1 MNTPKLLPSL
11 MCVDF
16 SRMAQT
22 LEVFEQCGIDAL
34 HVDIMDGEFV
44 PNYALGTDFC
54 RQLRKLTP
62 IPLDIHLMIS
72 RPDTKLSC
80 FAIQPGEYVSVHWE
94 STPHIHRTIGAIA
107 ARQNMRGQAQG
118 LTRRKDKCSC
128 PFLRFLQLRDLLPDL
143 AGVLV
148 MTVDPGFAG
157 QQLVPAML
165 QKLRDLRAFLDENG
179 YPDLE
184 IEVDGNVSFEN
195 AEKMRQAGATMFV
208 GGSSSVFWK
217 GASLSENIQRMYA
230 VIGKRN
236 IAVLRAVK

>member
-16 SRMAQT
+16 TRMAQT

-80 FAIQPGEYVSVHWE
+80 FAIQPGEYVSLGGKPMLAINPA
-94 STPHIHRTIGAIA
+94 TPYDVIRY
-107 ARQNMRGQAQG
+107 
-118 LTRRKDKCSC
+118 
-128 PFLRFLQLRDLLPDL
+128 LLPDL

>member
-107 ARQNMRGQAQG
+107 ALGGKPMLAINPATPYDVIRY
-118 LTRRKDKCSC
+118 
-128 PFLRFLQLRDLLPDL
+128 LLPDL

-195 AEKMRQAGATMFV
+195 AEKMRQAGATMFA
-208 GGSSSVFWK
+208 GDSSSVFWK

>member
-107 ARQNMRGQAQG
+107 ALGGKPMLAINPATPYDVIRY
-118 LTRRKDKCSC
+118 
-128 PFLRFLQLRDLLPDL
+128 LLPDL

-208 GGSSSVFWK
+208 GGSSSVFCK

>member
-62 IPLDIHLMIS
+62 IPLD
-72 RPDTKLSC
+72 
-80 FAIQPGEYVSVHWE
+80 SVHWE

-107 ARQNMRGQAQG
+107 ALGGKPMLAINPATPYDVIRY
-118 LTRRKDKCSC
+118 
-128 PFLRFLQLRDLLPDL
+128 LLPDL
-143 AGVLV
+143 A
-148 MTVDPGFAG
+148 DIP
-157 QQLVPAML
+157 
-165 QKLRDLRAFLDENG
+165 
-179 YPDLE
+179 
-184 IEVDGNVSFEN
+184 I
-195 AEKMRQAGATMFV
+195 GANL
-208 GGSSSVFWK
+208 K
-217 GASLSENIQRMYA
+217 
-230 VIGKRN
+230 
-236 IAVLRAVK
+236 IAVRLAVFYKHHP

>member
-16 SRMAQT
+16 TRMAQT

-107 ARQNMRGQAQG
+107 ALGGKPMLAINPATPYDVIRY
-118 LTRRKDKCSC
+118 
-128 PFLRFLQLRDLLPDL
+128 LLPDL

-165 QKLRDLRAFLDENG
+165 QKLRDLRAFLAENG

-208 GGSSSVFWK
+208 GGSSSIFWK
-217 GASLSENIQRMYA
+217 GAPLRENIHRMYT
-230 VIGKRN
+230 VIGKN
-236 IAVLRAVK
+236 VSVLRAAT

>member
-16 SRMAQT
+16 TRMAQT

-107 ARQNMRGQAQG
+107 ALGGKPMLAINPATPYDVIRY
-118 LTRRKDKCSC
+118 
-128 PFLRFLQLRDLLPDL
+128 LLPDL

-208 GGSSSVFWK
+208 GGSSRVFWK

>member
-16 SRMAQT
+16 TRMAQT

-80 FAIQPGEYVSVHWE
+80 FAIQPGEYVSVHWRSPRWAE
-94 STPHIHRTIGAIA
+94 SQCSRSI
-107 ARQNMRGQAQG
+107 
-118 LTRRKDKCSC
+118 LRR
-128 PFLRFLQLRDLLPDL
+128 
-143 AGVLV
+143 
-148 MTVDPGFAG
+148 
-157 QQLVPAML
+157 
-165 QKLRDLRAFLDENG
+165 
-179 YPDLE
+179 
-184 IEVDGNVSFEN
+184 
-195 AEKMRQAGATMFV
+195 
-208 GGSSSVFWK
+208 
-217 GASLSENIQRMYA
+217 RMM
-230 VIGKRN
+230 
-236 IAVLRAVK
+236 

>member
-107 ARQNMRGQAQG
+107 ALGGKPMLAINPATPYDVIRY
-118 LTRRKDKCSC
+118 
-128 PFLRFLQLRDLLPDL
+128 LLPDL

-217 GASLSENIQRMYA
+217 GASLRENIQRMYA

-236 IAVLRAVK
+236 IAVLQAVK

>member
-80 FAIQPGEYVSVHWE
+80 CAIQPGEDVSGHWE

-107 ARQNMRGQAQG
+107 ALGGKPMLAINPATPYDVIRY
-118 LTRRKDKCSC
+118 
-128 PFLRFLQLRDLLPDL
+128 LLPDL

-157 QQLVPAML
+157 QQLVPAIL

-208 GGSSSVFWK
+208 GGSSSVFSK
-217 GASLSENIQRMYA
+217 RKHPENVR
-230 VIGKRN
+230 RN
-236 IAVLRAVK
+236 RKAQYCSSAGSKIR

>member
-16 SRMAQT
+16 TRMAQT

-107 ARQNMRGQAQG
+107 ALGGKPMLAINPATPYDVIRY
-118 LTRRKDKCSC
+118 
-128 PFLRFLQLRDLLPDL
+128 LLPDL

-179 YPDLE
+179 YPDRE

-208 GGSSSVFWK
+208 GGSSSFFWK
-217 GASLSENIQRMYA
+217 CASLSENIQRMYA

>member
-54 RQLRKLTP
+54 RQLRGLTP

-107 ARQNMRGQAQG
+107 ALGGKPMLAINPATPYDVIRY
-118 LTRRKDKCSC
+118 
-128 PFLRFLQLRDLLPDL
+128 LLPDL

-165 QKLRDLRAFLDENG
+165 QKLRDLRTFLDENG

-217 GASLSENIQRMYA
+217 GASLRENIQRMYTI
-230 VIGKRN
+230 IGKSR
-236 IAVLRAVK
+236 IAVLRAAE

>member
-107 ARQNMRGQAQG
+107 ALGGKPMLAINPATPYDVIRY
-118 LTRRKDKCSC
+118 
-128 PFLRFLQLRDLLPDL
+128 LLPDL

-217 GASLSENIQRMYA
+217 GASQSENIQRMYA

-236 IAVLRAVK
+236 IAVLQAVK

>member
-54 RQLRKLTP
+54 RQLRKLTS

-107 ARQNMRGQAQG
+107 ALGGKPMLAIKPATPYDVIRY
-118 LTRRKDKCSC
+118 
-128 PFLRFLQLRDLLPDL
+128 LLPDL

-217 GASLSENIQRMYA
+217 VASLSENIQRMYA

>member
-80 FAIQPGEYVSVHWE
+80 FAIQPGEYVSVHTGRARRTSIARSVQSPRWAE
-94 STPHIHRTIGAIA
+94 SR
-107 ARQNMRGQAQG
+107 
-118 LTRRKDKCSC
+118 CSRSIC
-128 PFLRFLQLRDLLPDL
+128 D
-143 AGVLV
+143 
-148 MTVDPGFAG
+148 
-157 QQLVPAML
+157 
-165 QKLRDLRAFLDENG
+165 
-179 YPDLE
+179 
-184 IEVDGNVSFEN
+184 
-195 AEKMRQAGATMFV
+195 
-208 GGSSSVFWK
+208 
-217 GASLSENIQRMYA
+217 A
-230 VIGKRN
+230 V
-236 IAVLRAVK
+236 

>member
-16 SRMAQT
+16 TRMAQT

-94 STPHIHRTIGAIA
+94 STPHIRRTIGAIA
-107 ARQNMRGQAQG
+107 ALGGKPMLAINPATPYDVIRY
-118 LTRRKDKCSC
+118 
-128 PFLRFLQLRDLLPDL
+128 LLPDL

-157 QQLVPAML
+157 
-165 QKLRDLRAFLDENG
+165 
-179 YPDLE
+179 
-184 IEVDGNVSFEN
+184 SFRPCCRSC
-195 AEKMRQAGATMFV
+195 AICAHFWTKTATRIWR
-208 GGSSSVFWK
+208 S
-217 GASLSENIQRMYA
+217 R
-230 VIGKRN
+230 
-236 IAVLRAVK
+236 

>member
-62 IPLDIHLMIS
+62 IPAGHSSDDLAARYEALMLCDPAG
-72 RPDTKLSC
+72 RVCLG
-80 FAIQPGEYVSVHWE
+80 ALE

-107 ARQNMRGQAQG
+107 ALGGKPMLAINPATPYDVIRY
-118 LTRRKDKCSC
+118 
-128 PFLRFLQLRDLLPDL
+128 LLPDL

-148 MTVDPGFAG
+148 MTVDPA
-157 QQLVPAML
+157 LPV
-165 QKLRDLRAFLDENG
+165 
-179 YPDLE
+179 
-184 IEVDGNVSFEN
+184 
-195 AEKMRQAGATMFV
+195 
-208 GGSSSVFWK
+208 SSSFRPCCRSCAICAHFWTK
-217 GASLSENIQRMYA
+217 TATRIWRSR
-230 VIGKRN
+230 
-236 IAVLRAVK
+236 

>member
-1 MNTPKLLPSL
+1 MNMPKLLPSL

-16 SRMAQT
+16 TRMAQT

-107 ARQNMRGQAQG
+107 ALGGKPMLAINPATPYDVIRY
-118 LTRRKDKCSC
+118 
-128 PFLRFLQLRDLLPDL
+128 LLPDL

-184 IEVDGNVSFEN
+184 IEVGGNVSFEN

-208 GGSSSVFWK
+208 DGSSSVFWK

-236 IAVLRAVK
+236 IAVLQAVK